1 MQVDEKIEI
10 DEKMG
15 RELHALSK
23 GRRVQAPAQQRANV
37 ILLAAQGWQNKDI
50 AVEVKLDWRQVA
62 L

>member
-10 DEKMG
+10 DEQMG

-37 ILLAAQGWQNKDI
+37 ILLATQG
-50 AVEVKLDWRQVA
+50 
-62 L
+62 